1 MLERNLQSTIQ
12 GLMSVEAFRSKCQE
26 YLVKERGYY
35 YSITYN
41 ISRNLLVL

>member
-26 YLVKERGYY
+26 YLVKESGERKGLLLLH
-35 YSITYN
+35 N
-41 ISRNLLVL
+41 I